1 MKNTHKSKVFHFQF
15 RGHSDTNPEL
25 VRILLHPEFTKVD
38 FGYSAHEIYKRG
50 GWIRMSPDT
59 FIEVIET
66 KKRYVLKTSEGIP
79 IAPEHHY
86 FESKKDWCYYS
97 LLFPPIPLKDCT
109 INIVEIENGIS
120 NDFNYYGIDI
130 KMENGIEVLYR

>member
-1 MKNTHKSKVFHFQF
+1 MH
-15 RGHSDTNPEL
+15 L
-25 VRILLHPEFTKVD
+25 EFTIVD
-38 FGYSAHEIYKRG
+38 FGYSAHEIYKSG

-86 FESKKDWCYYS
+86 FESKKDWRYYS
-97 LLFPPIPLKDCT
+97 LLFPPIPYKDCT

-130 KMENGIEVLYR
+130 KMENGIDVLYH